1 MTTTPDPA
9 ALLRSRNYLR
19 LLVLAAII
27 GAPISVVAY
36 FFLTLVTKLQQWIF
50 TDLPKS
56 LGFHGTPLWWPI
68 PFLALAG
75 LLVGLT
81 LRYLPGT
88 GGHSPAEGFK
98 AGGPRPPIRCGPSGP
113 GPGMAERSRASGHWC
128 GPLQDS
134 RNRPPR
140 GHGLLSGRRGMPDP
154 AHGHRRQHGR
164 TGQEHRNEHCRDTRC
179 DLVGAPP
186 QRVAVQA
193 KPARQLRHCHAGR
206 L

>member
-1 MTTTPDPA
+1 MTTTTPDPA
-9 ALLRSRNYLR
+9 AVLRSRNYLR

-50 TDLPKS
+50 TDLPKG

-88 GGHSPAEGFK
+88 GGH
-98 AGGPRPPIRCGPSGP
+98 
-113 GPGMAERSRASGHWC
+113 
-128 GPLQDS
+128 
-134 RNRPPR
+134 
-140 GHGLLSGRRGMPDP
+140 
-154 AHGHRRQHGR
+154 
-164 TGQEHRNEHCRDTRC
+164 
-179 DLVGAPP
+179 
-186 QRVAVQA
+186 
-193 KPARQLRHCHAGR
+193 
-206 L
+206 